1 MLGNDL
7 GMMLAARIDKSKV
20 DHILYSVIETFA
32 IWEGM
37 MPGDA
42 NQFQLHELVDLQLSI
57 AMYGP
62 PVFVGELPG
71 ERMMNTLKN
80 WKLQKRA
87 RAKGC
92 P

>member
-1 MLGNDL
+1 
-7 GMMLAARIDKSKV
+7 MMLAARIDKSKV
-20 DHILYSVIETFA
+20 DHILYCVIETFA

-80 WKLQKRA
+80 WKLQRA